1 MNTPPES
8 LKQLQTHF
16 SGAVFSDQRGLIA
29 ESVMQQGELSAEQ
42 RVGIY
47 RNSVHGI
54 LWQYLASLYPVCN
67 QLVGEKFF
75 EGFSDLFIDQ
85 HPPGTPFLADYG
97 DGFSAFMR
105 EHDAFAKI
113 RWINQVA
120 ELEWARHQAW
130 HATNQLVT
138 DFSLLATL
146 TEEQQLSAQ
155 FQLPDSM
162 QILHSPYAIH
172 QVWLAHQPEDY
183 DGKIPLEEIQLQQD
197 DYIIVWRSERQLQQV
212 QINEQQWQFLSA
224 VRQNKSL
231 AELSEQFQ
239 EPVGVLLASAI
250 QHGWIISFR
259 NY

>member
-8 LKQLQTHF
+8 LKRLQTNFSAAIF
-16 SGAVFSDQRGLIA
+16 SGQRALMA
-29 ESVMQQGELSAEQ
+29 ESVIQQGELSAEQ

-85 HPPGTPFLADYG
+85 HPPDTPFLADYG
-97 DGFSAFMR
+97 NGFAAFIR
-105 EHDAFAKI
+105 EHEAFAKI
-113 RWINQVA
+113 RWINQIA

-130 HATNQLVT
+130 HATNQTVS

-146 TEEQQLSAQ
+146 TEEQQLALQ
-155 FQLPDSM
+155 FQLPHSM
-162 QILHSPYAIH
+162 QLLHSPYAIH

-183 DGKIPLEEIQLQQD
+183 AGKTPLEDIQLQQD
-197 DYIIVWRSERQLQQV
+197 DYVLVWRKERQLR
-212 QINEQQWQFLSA
+212 QIQIDKQQWQFLST

-239 EPVGVLLASAI
+239 EQVGVLLSSAI
-250 QHGWIISFR
+250 QQGHIISFR
-259 NY
+259 

>member
-1 MNTPPES
+1 MNTPPEA
-8 LKQLQTHF
+8 LKQLQSNF
-16 SGAVFSDQRGLIA
+16 SAAVFSNQRQLIA
-29 ESVMQQGELSAEQ
+29 EAVLPQGELSAEQ

-85 HPPGTPFLADYG
+85 YPPTTPFLSDYG
-97 DGFSAFMR
+97 DGFAALMR
-105 EHDAFAKI
+105 EREAFANM

-130 HATNQLVT
+130 NAINQSVSN
-138 DFSLLATL
+138 FSLLATL
-146 TEEQQLSAQ
+146 TEEQQLALQ

-162 QILHSPYAIH
+162 QLLHSPHAIH
-172 QVWLAHQPEDY
+172 QVWLAHQPEDSA
-183 DGKIPLEEIQLQQD
+183 DKIPLENIQLQQEVHV
-197 DYIIVWRSERQLQQV
+197 IVWRKQRELHQV
-212 QINEQQWQFLSA
+212 QLSQQQWQFLNA
-224 VRQNKSL
+224 IRQNRTL

-239 EPVGVLLASAI
+239 EQVGVLLPAAI
-250 QHGWIISFR
+250 QNGWIISFS
-259 NY
+259 

>member
-8 LKQLQTHF
+8 LKQLQAHF
-16 SGAVFSDQRGLIA
+16 STAVFSDQRASMA
-29 ESVMQQGELSAEQ
+29 ELVIQQGELSAEQ

-67 QLVGEKFF
+67 QLVGGKFF

-97 DGFSAFMR
+97 TGFAAFMR
-105 EHDAFAKI
+105 EHEAFATM

-130 HATNQLVT
+130 HSKNQSVS

-146 TEEQQLSAQ
+146 TEEQQLSTQ

-162 QILHSPYAIH
+162 QVLHSPYAIH

-183 DGKIPLEEIQLQQD
+183 AGKIPLEEIQLQQD
-197 DYIIVWRSERQLQQV
+197 DHVIVWRSERQLQQIR
-212 QINEQQWQFLSA
+212 INEQQWLFLSA

-239 EPVGVLLASAI
+239 EQVGALLASAI

-259 NY
+259 

>member
-16 SGAVFSDQRGLIA
+16 SAAIFSNQREIMAEAVIQH
-29 ESVMQQGELSAEQ
+29 GELTPAQ

-75 EGFSDLFIDQ
+75 EGFSDLFIDKY
-85 HPPGTPFLADYG
+85 PPTTPFLSDYG
-97 DGFSAFMR
+97 DGFAAFMR
-105 EHDAFAKI
+105 AHEAFTKM

-130 HATNQLVT
+130 NAINQSVS

-146 TEEQQLSAQ
+146 TEEQQLTLQ
-155 FQLPDSM
+155 FQLPDSL
-162 QILHSPYAIH
+162 QLLHSLHAIH
-172 QVWLAHQPEDY
+172 QVWLAHQPEDSF
-183 DGKIPLEEIQLQQD
+183 DKIPLENIQLQQKAHV
-197 DYIIVWRSERQLQQV
+197 IVWRKQRELHQV
-212 QINEQQWQFLSA
+212 QLSQQQWQFLTA

-239 EPVGVLLASAI
+239 EQVGVLLPAAI
-250 QHGWIISFR
+250 QNGWIISFS
-259 NY
+259 